1 MTSLTHSYT
10 LCIVLLFVTLWH
22 FITITLAH
30 SVLLCDTLHSRFL
43 CNSLCDSVVLY
54 VSLRH
59 SVFLCICVTLWHSV
73 ILCITLWHS
82 VYSPWSD
89 TQLPV
94 SVTAPSSTP
103 LTVSHS
109 QAAINF
115 CFFHS
120 QMVFSSKNTPVR
132 CGEAARWDI
141 VLYAAQGKQRNIE
154 MLIEMLI

>member
-1 MTSLTHSYT
+1 MY
-10 LCIVLLFVTLWH
+10 
-22 FITITLAH
+22 
-30 SVLLCDTLHSRFL
+30 
-43 CNSLCDSVVLY
+43 LCDSVAFCYTLY
-54 VSLRH
+54 YS
-59 SVFLCICVTLWHSV
+59 VTLCVFSMIWH
-73 ILCITLWHS
+73 TA
-82 VYSPWSD
+82 
-89 TQLPV
+89 PV

-154 MLIEMLI
+154 MLIEMLIVDIEMLMWQQKYIKRCIICSYWSSRRPGPLVLSAQDEVTCPLCSAL

>member
-1 MTSLTHSYT
+1 MY
-10 LCIVLLFVTLWH
+10 LLFVW
-22 FITITLAH
+22 
-30 SVLLCDTLHSRFL
+30 LCVILS
-43 CNSLCDSVVLY
+43 
-54 VSLRH
+54 
-59 SVFLCICVTLWHSV
+59 VTL

-154 MLIEMLI
+154 MLIEMLIVDIEMLMWQQKYIKRCIICSYWSSRRPGPLVLSAQDEVTCPLCSAL